1 MALVL
6 RLAPGLSFEA
16 IVDRAATVIEA
27 GGAIAYPTETFY
39 GLGVDASNEA
49 AIRKI
54 FDIKGRNF
62 NNPVSVIIG
71 KPDQLPA
78 LVLKVTDTAQKLIDT
93 FWPGPLTLVFEAA
106 ESISPLLTAQT
117 GKIGVRL
124 SSHEFARRLTLKTGK
139 PITATSANLSGAP
152 ECADA
157 QAVMDQ
163 IGNSI
168 DAVIDLGQKGGTTGS
183 TIVDATSVTP
193 VILRNG
199 IISLEDIE
207 QKTGLRL
214 RSTQ

>member
-1 MALVL
+1 M
-6 RLAPGLSFEA
+6 
-16 IVDRAATVIEA
+16 
-27 GGAIAYPTETFY
+27 
-39 GLGVDASNEA
+39 DASNEA

-117 GKIGVRL
+117 GKIGIRL

-139 PITATSANLSGAP
+139 PITATSADLSGAP